1 MPGVYIDSSEIAKYI
16 HYLGIFTAMFPEVL
30 ESSDVVFWVEDP
42 NDKDLIECL
51 SYESFIDKYDYN
63 NIYYIYK

>member
-1 MPGVYIDSSEIAKYI
+1 MPGVYIDSSEITKYV
-16 HYLGIFTAMFPEVL
+16 HYLGIFTTMFPGVL

-42 NDKDLIECL
+42 ANEDLIECL
-51 SYESFIDKYDYN
+51 SYESFIDKYDCN